1 MVGLSLNAEALPS
14 NRSGRLTARQAVNVV
29 LKEVGKGWALIL
41 SLGSIFPPALIVLVP
56 LTVALTPLFVIA
68 AGTECLMKLRIEEGA
83 IERAIKQRLFYR
95 EYKIALGQEVWGV
108 PRKVHDGLVDGS
120 VYRLYL
126 TRLSNV
132 LVNYEK
138 LEAIEFAG

>member
-1 MVGLSLNAEALPS
+1 MVRLSLDADALPA
-14 NRSGRLTARQAVNVV
+14 NRRGRLTPRQSVRVV
-29 LKEVGKGWALIL
+29 LKEVGKGWVLML
-41 SLGSIFPPALIVLVP
+41 SPGSFFPPALIVLVP
-56 LTVALTPLFVIA
+56 VTVALTPLFLVA
-68 AGTECLMKLRIEEGA
+68 AGLECLLKLRVEEGA
-83 IERAIKQRLFYR
+83 IERVIKQRVFYR
-95 EYKIALGQEVWGV
+95 AYEIVLGQGVWGV

-138 LEAIEFAG
+138 LEIIEFAQ